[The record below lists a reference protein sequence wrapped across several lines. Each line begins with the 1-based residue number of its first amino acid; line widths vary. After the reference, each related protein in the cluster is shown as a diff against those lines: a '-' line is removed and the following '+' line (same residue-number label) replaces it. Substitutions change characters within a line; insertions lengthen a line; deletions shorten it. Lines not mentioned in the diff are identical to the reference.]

1 MNGALTGLRVL
12 DLSESIA
19 GQFCARMLADQ
30 GADVTLVEPPAGSSM
45 RNTPP
50 FDNDGQSL
58 LFFHLNIGKSSC
70 LSGAEPSDADVVVI
84 GLGHEAAQLRAL
96 HPRAILAE
104 VSPFGRDGP
113 LKEWHGSEM
122 VYQALAGAM
131 RQNGTHPQA
140 PLYGC
145 GERASYAAGV
155 ATYISVIAALI
166 ARQRTGVAQSVSID
180 IAETA
185 SATANPALT
194 QFFYNGMVEPRG
206 ARRLPFGRAL
216 CRDGWVTYWIHNH
229 LYGAVCDA
237 LALPELSRDERFA
250 SARARQENWPELV
263 ELIQAHVADWSAD
276 DMLARLQARK
286 VAAARAYRLTD
297 LWAGCPHLEQRSYWE
312 SVGGRPVLGPQ
323 FRMSRTP
330 RRLRGPPPAIG
341 ASQAAAPSPPWV
353 AGTEPFRNLSHGPL
367 TGLRVVEMTTA
378 WAGPMAGRILAF
390 LGAEV
395 IHVESATRLDSW
407 RQYDQVFSPYRY
419 PSDGAGERRWNRNAL
434 FNSAN
439 TNKLSLS
446 LDLKKP
452 GGLPALQRLLA
463 KSDVLMTN
471 FTPGMLAR
479 LDLNEAALRALR
491 PDMVMAEMPAFG
503 NAGPLSHGT
512 ALGPTMEMASGMGG
526 MIGYPGGPPTAT
538 GPTYLD
544 PIGAL
549 HGAAGILTA
558 LLHRLRTGEGQSVEV
573 PQVEAAMQFIG
584 EHLLHAIATGVNPE
598 PQGNHTA
605 FHAPHDAFPAAGEDS
620 WLAVA
625 VTSQAAWHAL
635 CGVIGQP
642 ELATDPRFATLKAR
656 LANQD
661 ALFEPIAAWTRT
673 RDKQEGADILQAAG
687 IPAAPVQDARDCAR
701 SRYLAARGYFTELE
715 HRDVGQMMHE
725 GLPFHL
731 SVTPGGQ
738 YRASPCL
745 GQHTAALLSE
755 VAGLSAAEIAE
766 LERAGAT
773 AAVPA

>member
-30 GADVTLVEPPAGSSM
+30 GAGVTLVEPSAGSSI
-45 RNTPP
+45 RSLPP
-50 FDNDGQSL
+50 FDNDGESL
-58 LFFHLNIGKSSC
+58 LFFHLNIGKSSR
-70 LSGAEPSDADVVVI
+70 LAGTEPTDADVVVT
-84 GLGHEAAQLRAL
+84 GLGHDMAQLRAR
-96 HPRAILAE
+96 HPRAVLAV
-104 VSPFGRDGP
+104 VSPFGQDGP
-113 LKEWHGSEM
+113 LQDWHGSEM
-122 VYQALAGAM
+122 IYQALAGAM

-166 ARQRTGVAQSVSID
+166 ARQRTGTPQSVLVD
-180 IAETA
+180 IMETA

-229 LYGAVCDA
+229 LYDAVCDA
-237 LALPELSRDERFA
+237 VALPGLAKDDRFA
-250 SARARQENWPELV
+250 SPRARQENWPLLV

-297 LWAGCPHLEQRSYWE
+297 LRDGCPHLAQRGYWE
-312 SVGGRPVLGPQ
+312 TVGDRPVLGPQ

-330 RRLRGPPPAIG
+330 RSLRGPAPALG
-341 ASQAAAPSPPWV
+341 QSQRPSASGPWPT
-353 AGTEPFRNLSHGPL
+353 GTEPLANLSRGPL

-452 GGLPALQRLLA
+452 GGRAALERLLA

-479 LDLNEAALRALR
+479 LELGEAALRRLR
-491 PDMVMAEMPAFG
+491 PDIVVAEMPAFG
-503 NAGPLSHGT
+503 NSGPLSHGT

-558 LLHRLRTGEGQSVEV
+558 LLHRLGTGEGQSVEI

-584 EHLLHAIATGVNPE
+584 EHLLHAIATGSNPE
-598 PQGNHTA
+598 PQGNHTP
-605 FHAPHDAFPAAGEDS
+605 FHAPHDAFPAAGEDE
-620 WLAVA
+620 WLAIA
-625 VTSQAAWHAL
+625 VTTEAAWHAL
-635 CGVIGQP
+635 CGTIGRP
-642 ELATDPRFATLKAR
+642 DLAADPRFATLPAR

-661 ALFEPIAAWTRT
+661 ALYQPIAAWTRV
-673 RDKQEGADILQAAG
+673 RDKQAGADILQAVG
-687 IPAAPVQDARDCAR
+687 VPAAPVQDARDCAA

-715 HRDVGQMMHE
+715 HRDVGRVMHE

-731 SVTPGGQ
+731 SLTPGGQ

-745 GQHTAALLSE
+745 GQHTEAVLSGI
-755 VAGLSAAEIAE
+755 VGLSATEIAE
-766 LERAGAT
+766 LEHAGT
-773 AAVPA
+773 IAAVPA